1 MPIEMSQ
8 ALEVLSTTPG
18 VLSALLRDKSSF
30 WLNARKTPESFSP
43 IDVVGH
49 LILTDKTDWMPRV
62 HTILENRDT
71 DHREMQPF
79 EPFDRFAFQSLIA
92 GTSIAALLDDFAA
105 ARRESLQLL
114 GALNLGELELDLP
127 GLHPDLGP
135 VTLSNLLATWVV
147 HDLGHISQ
155 IVKAMS
161 STYIES
167 VGHWRA
173 YLSILK

>member
-1 MPIEMSQ
+1 
-8 ALEVLSTTPG
+8 L
-18 VLSALLRDKSSF
+18 
-30 WLNARKTPESFSP
+30 
-43 IDVVGH
+43 
-49 LILTDKTDWMPRV
+49 
-62 HTILENRDT
+62 
-71 DHREMQPF
+71 
-79 EPFDRFAFQSLIA
+79 
-92 GTSIAALLDDFAA
+92 
-105 ARRESLQLL
+105 SLQLL

-167 VGHWRA
+167 VGPWRA